1 MSTIGD
7 LDDQVTAAEKSVA
20 ELKRKAAELN
30 HSSASEPK
38 SEQTIKGGSVAAD
51 KPIRVT
57 LKPQKTNYM
66 IRNVLVLGVIAFAAV
81 MLLRKK

>member
-1 MSTIGD
+1 MSAIGD

-30 HSSASEPK
+30 DSRASEPK
-38 SEQTIKGGSVAAD
+38 AEQTTSGGSVSAD

-57 LKPQKTNYM
+57 SKPQKPNYM
-66 IRNVLVLGVIAFAAV
+66 IRNVLVLGVIAFAVV
-81 MLLRKK
+81 MFFRKK

>member
-1 MSTIGD
+1 MSAIGE

-30 HSSASEPK
+30 NSTASEPK
-38 SEQTIKGGSVAAD
+38 GQETNNGGSVTAD

-57 LKPQKTNYM
+57 STPQKQNYM
-66 IRNVLVLGVIAFAAV
+66 MRNLLVLGVIAFAAV
-81 MLLRKK
+81 MFFRKK